1 MDLARLRN
9 HAFAEGVDASNIK
22 VLVEAVL
29 MESPGRRRPVGAFAG
44 IKVDDEEKFDMSKE
58 SVAAVLC
65 FLEQEQVCRVC
76 VSSVRVCV

>member
-1 MDLARLRN
+1 
-9 HAFAEGVDASNIK
+9 
-22 VLVEAVL
+22 
-29 MESPGRRRPVGAFAG
+29 
-44 IKVDDEEKFDMSKE
+44 MSKE